1 MKALFIILYYGIFRY
16 LPATDSAVSFS
27 SLIRKTRS
35 YVAGKIIGKVGKIS
49 M

>member
-16 LPATDSAVSFS
+16 LPATDSAVPFS

-35 YVAGKIIGKVGKIS
+35 YVAGKLSARLEKIS